1 MVCTDGTST
10 SYGTWAIQEFREQF
24 RDYMCIK
31 QGKLG
36 GWTAGK

>member
-1 MVCTDGTST
+1 MVWTDGTST
-10 SYGTWAIQEFREQF
+10 SYGTWAIQEFT
-24 RDYMCIK
+24 DYMCIK